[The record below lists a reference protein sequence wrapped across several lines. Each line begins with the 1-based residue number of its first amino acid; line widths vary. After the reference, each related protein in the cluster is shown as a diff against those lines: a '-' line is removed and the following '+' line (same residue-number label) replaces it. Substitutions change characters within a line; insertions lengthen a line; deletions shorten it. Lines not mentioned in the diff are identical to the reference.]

1 MNEVMSMEEI
11 KTVDDMIEEFYEA
24 VRGVVYTSAADAYT
38 PKKIIRS
45 GEVTVV
51 FWLDGSKTIVRRD
64 PEDADNLHTAFCA
77 ALAKKIFGSN
87 TAVKKTID
95 RQLARSKEER
105 RRIAYAKAI
114 RAYKHKNH
122 VNEVD
127 SATKV
132 KIYKEVHG
140 IG

>member
-1 MNEVMSMEEI
+1 MEEI
-11 KTVDDMIEEFYEA
+11 KTVDEMIEEFYES

-45 GEVTVV
+45 GDVTVV
-51 FWLDGSKTIVRRD
+51 IWLDGSKTIVRRD

>member
-1 MNEVMSMEEI
+1 MDEVMTS
-11 KTVDDMIEEFYEA
+11 KTTAPADFI
-24 VRGVVYTSAADAYT
+24 GVLHETIRQIAFSGAADAFE

-45 GEVTVV
+45 GDRTIV
-51 FWLDGSKTIVRRD
+51 FWADGSKTIVKRD

-87 TAVKKTID
+87 TAVKKIID

-122 VNEVD
+122 VTEVD
-127 SATKV
+127 SATRV

>member
-1 MNEVMSMEEI
+1 MEEN
-11 KTVDDMIEEFYEA
+11 KTLDEMIEEFYEA
-24 VRGVVYTSAADAYT
+24 VRDVVYTSASDAYT

-45 GEVTVV
+45 GDVTVV
-51 FWLDGSKTIVRRD
+51 IWLDGSKTIVRRD

-87 TAVKKTID
+87 TAVKKVID

-122 VNEVD
+122 VTEVD
-127 SATKV
+127 SATRV

>member
-1 MNEVMSMEEI
+1 MEEI

-24 VRGVVYTSAADAYT
+24 VRGVVYTSAADAFT

-127 SATKV
+127 SATRV